1 VDTYFAMII
10 PAIGGTLGLYL
21 MKQFMEQML
30 HDELIE
36 AARIDGA
43 SEFYIFRKI
52 AMPIVKPGWITLII
66 LSFTGLWNMGA
77 SSFIRSEPLKTF
89 NFAMSQILA
98 GGLARAGVGAASM
111 VIMMIA
117 PITAFIIA
125 QSNIVETMGSSGMKG

>member
-1 VDTYFAMII
+1 
-10 PAIGGTLGLYL
+10 
-21 MKQFMEQML
+21 MEQML

-43 SEFYIFRKI
+43 SEMYIFRKI

-66 LSFTGLWNMGA
+66 LSFTSLWNMGA
-77 SSFIRSEPLKTF
+77 SPFIRSEPLKTF

-98 GGLARAGVGAASM
+98 GGLARAGIGAAAM